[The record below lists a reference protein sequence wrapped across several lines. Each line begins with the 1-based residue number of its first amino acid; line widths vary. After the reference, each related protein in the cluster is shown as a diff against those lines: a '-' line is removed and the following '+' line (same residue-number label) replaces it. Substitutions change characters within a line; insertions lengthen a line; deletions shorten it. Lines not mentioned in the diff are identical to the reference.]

1 MGQSRDSDFLPE
13 PRTKT
18 KACSIC
24 KCPGHQRGSCPKIHK
39 YNKPPLDMNKDMLSR
54 HELSSALAKVER
66 YKMDFLP
73 TNDTR
78 PISISPPLGLA
89 GVVIHHRFFRN
100 HNSSK
105 MCLECTF
112 LDHVADPHSTFK
124 NYLFTSEC
132 MLVYVSRS
140 KSNIVVCELENDYNE
155 GYKLFGFSMSQPTP
169 NVQYLSQADQM
180 GYGILSQSEQMGYG
194 FLSIG
199 MSGPKSAWML

>member
-1 MGQSRDSDFLPE
+1 
-13 PRTKT
+13 
-18 KACSIC
+18 
-24 KCPGHQRGSCPKIHK
+24 
-39 YNKPPLDMNKDMLSR
+39 MNKDMLSR